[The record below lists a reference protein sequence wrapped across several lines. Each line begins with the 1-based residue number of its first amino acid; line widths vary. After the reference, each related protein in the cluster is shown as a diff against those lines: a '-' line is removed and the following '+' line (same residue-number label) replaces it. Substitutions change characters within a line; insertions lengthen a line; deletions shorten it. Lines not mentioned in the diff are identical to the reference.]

1 MINIKVYAKEKHSS
15 GGNTT
20 STTSSSA
27 STSSS
32 GVNVSDW
39 FYYDPDTQSIVCK
52 YQFMSVGDII
62 AFKNQNQNEG
72 E

>member
-1 MINIKVYAKEKHSS
+1 MINIKIYSKKKNS
-15 GGNTT
+15 GGGTTTT
-20 STTSSSA
+20 STSA
-27 STSSS
+27 SAPISDNTL
-32 GVNVSDW
+32 SDW

-62 AFKNQNQNEG
+62 AFKNQNENEG